1 MRILKPPVLV
11 ISKLTNKLWV
21 ANLNFFLILKNNC
34 DFHISEPY
42 VFVFIFIFILFL
54 RRTDTNLKNHPDT
67 QYGLMFGAVSNTRP
81 TLVSNVHV
89 CLKIVKQVHNL
100 SLHVNKN
107 NKNLFSLYIYI

>member
-1 MRILKPPVLV
+1 MRIIKPPVLV
-11 ISKLTNKLWV
+11 ISKLTNKLRV
-21 ANLNFFLILKNNC
+21 ANLNFFLILKNKC

-42 VFVFIFIFILFL
+42 VFIFIVFL

-89 CLKIVKQVHNL
+89 CLEKVKQVHNL

-107 NKNLFSLYIYI
+107 KNNLFS